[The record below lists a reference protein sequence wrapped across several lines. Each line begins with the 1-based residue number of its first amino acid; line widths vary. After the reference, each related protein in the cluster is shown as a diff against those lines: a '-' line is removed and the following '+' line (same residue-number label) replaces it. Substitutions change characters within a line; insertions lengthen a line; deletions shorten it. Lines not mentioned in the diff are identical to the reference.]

1 MPKYA
6 TFLFPTAVSYS
17 RMAYASNMRLPV
29 RRSVKLQDR
38 YFAFARATS
47 VLNWVIP

>member
-1 MPKYA
+1 MPRNA
-6 TFLFPTAVSYS
+6 TFLVSAPVSYS

-47 VLNWVIP
+47 VLNWAIP